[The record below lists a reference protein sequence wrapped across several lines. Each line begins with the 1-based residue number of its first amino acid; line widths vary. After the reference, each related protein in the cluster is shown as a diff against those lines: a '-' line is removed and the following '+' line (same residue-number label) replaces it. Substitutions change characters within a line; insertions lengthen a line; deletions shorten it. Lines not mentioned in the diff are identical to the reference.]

1 MGAVTY
7 PDARVQTIINQEF
20 IPVKQGPDAEP
31 ISSDFW
37 VRWTPALFVCDPYG
51 NPHQRVVG
59 FLPPEQLIPYLL
71 LGKGKTY
78 FDHRRFNDALAA
90 FERLISDWPQ
100 SFAAPQAIYHRAVSR
115 YRTSEDPHHLK
126 IGHQILKA
134 EYPDSEWAVRTLPYR
149 LLD

>member
-7 PDARVQTIINQEF
+7 PSAKVREIINQEF
-20 IPVKQGPDAEP
+20 VAVQQSPDAEP

-100 SFAAPQAIYHRAVSR
+100 SFAAPQAIYYRAICR
-115 YRTSEDPHHLK
+115 YRTTHDAHHLK

-134 EYPDSEWAVRTLPYR
+134 EYPDSEWTVRTQPY
-149 LLD
+149 LLIP